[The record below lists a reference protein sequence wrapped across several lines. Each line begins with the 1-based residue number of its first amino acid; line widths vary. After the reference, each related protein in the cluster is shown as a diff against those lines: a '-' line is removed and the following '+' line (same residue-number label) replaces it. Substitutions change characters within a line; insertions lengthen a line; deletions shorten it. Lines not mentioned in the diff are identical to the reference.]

1 MNKYLD
7 FRNRCMQSRMDYH
20 KKFYILDNDLKL
32 ENKTGEGEKASD
44 IDISVVNPTQAAV
57 EQARSEVK
65 QEKAINKGKKRK
77 YNQFGGSTSSIKSK
91 SRKVGKNNKTPK
103 TVLKSKKGGKKKNC

>member
-7 FRNRCMQSRMDYH
+7 FCNRCMQGQTDYH
-20 KKFYILDNDLKL
+20 KKFYIFDNDLKL

-44 IDISVVNPTQAAV
+44 IDISVVSPTQAAV

-77 YNQFGGSTSSIKSK
+77 YNQFGGVHHQSK
-91 SRKVGKNNKTPK
+91 AN
-103 TVLKSKKGGKKKNC
+103 LEKGGKIIKPRKRC

>member
-7 FRNRCMQSRMDYH
+7 FCNRCMQGQTDYH

-44 IDISVVNPTQAAV
+44 IDISVVSPTQAAV

-77 YNQFGGSTSSIKSK
+77 YNQFGGSKSSIKSK
-91 SRKVGKNNKTPK
+91 SRKRGKIIKPK
-103 TVLKSKKGGKKKNC
+103 KQC